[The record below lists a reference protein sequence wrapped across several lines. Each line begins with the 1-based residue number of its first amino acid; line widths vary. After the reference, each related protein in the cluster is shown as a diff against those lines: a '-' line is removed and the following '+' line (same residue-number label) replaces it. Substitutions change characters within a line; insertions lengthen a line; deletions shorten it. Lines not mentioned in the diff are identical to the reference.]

1 MPTREPARPPG
12 RHVPVRV
19 PARRGPGDVL
29 AGIAA
34 LIVLVAL
41 VGGVPYALLTYVGPP
56 IAPEL
61 LDPAVW
67 AGKVDYTTIMSV
79 LVLVVWGAWFQLF
92 MCVLVEVYAGV
103 RRVGMPARVP
113 LSGGMQLLANKLV
126 SAVLLLFTAGA
137 MVAPLVKLAPTPAAP
152 PVTAVAYS
160 APIVEQTLET
170 PKTKKVYVVQP
181 PHGRH
186 HESLWE
192 IAEKCLGDGRRYPEI
207 YRLNQAKE
215 QPDGTRLRMADL
227 IRPGWVLDMPDD
239 ARHVH
244 IVPADQPRE
253 QTLREHPG
261 RAHVDRGSGAAERG
275 EARHRQPDQ
284 HPDRHPDRHSDQ
296 RSDQRGGK
304 HAGRQEDETPTDR
317 QPVVITGAQSGELT
331 QYLAAASL
339 AAAGLLLV
347 LARRRREQL
356 WRRPA
361 GRRIARPRDDA
372 AQAELALRLGSDAPG
387 ARVLDVGLRML
398 GAELAA
404 QRRTP
409 PVVYGAHLSARSLDL
424 WIHPPDEHPPAP
436 WTAAD
441 GGQIWRLPAHEA
453 RLLPDPRSRPPGA
466 FESQTRPA
474 SAAENRTRPP
484 GAHESPTRLA
494 GAAFPDVRTRPA
506 ASPDDRARPASATP
520 AEAEGRSGGAP
531 YRPYLPYQAG
541 RAASGSGKIPYPDIR
556 ARTPGPPPSE
566 AGAHPEEAA
575 RPGGAP
581 YPGLVSIG
589 TDAAGRVLI
598 DLEAAQGLIN
608 VRGAHTTAA
617 LAALAV
623 ELATNLWSDR
633 MRITLV
639 GFGGELTAI
648 APGRVR
654 AVGSLAEVLPEL
666 EAGAAPRGEV
676 LTGRI
681 TGSPRRAHYLLS
693 AVAPTHEE
701 ARRLALL
708 ARRDTAGYVVAGE
721 VPHATWTL
729 EIGDD
734 GRARIAELG
743 FEVAAQLLPRRHYQ
757 ALIDL
762 FRTAG
767 RLEGEAIPEPEPL
780 AGLHPP
786 AVEIRILGPVEIAGL
801 PPLEEG
807 RMELAT
813 ELLVYLAT
821 HVGGVHPVVLGGVLW
836 PRGVQDLVRD
846 ATIARVAQWLG
857 PEHLLTDEAGRL
869 RLGPGVRTDWAL
881 FRELVRRSQSD
892 PTARAVLLEKALGL
906 VRGPLLAARGPG
918 RYAWLTDDDL
928 EYDVTAAVADA
939 AHHLCELRLAHG
951 QPDAAVA
958 AVRAALLLAP
968 DDESLWR
975 DLLRATHATQDTV
988 RLRAVVEGLTR
999 RAASHPYGG
1008 AMAPE
1013 TEALIEE
1020 LLPTWRIH
1028 VVRESSA

>member
-19 PARRGPGDVL
+19 PARRSFGDVL
-29 AGIAA
+29 AGIGA
-34 LIVLVAL
+34 LVVLVAL
-41 VGGVPYALLTYVGPP
+41 VGGVPYALLSYVGPP
-56 IAPEL
+56 VRPEL
-61 LDPAVW
+61 LDLDVW
-67 AGKVDYTTIMSV
+67 TGKVGYSTIMAV
-79 LVLVVWGAWFQLF
+79 LVLMVWGAWFQLF
-92 MCVLVEVYAGV
+92 VCVMVEVYAGV

-113 LSGGMQLLANKLV
+113 LSGGMQFLANKLV

-137 MVAPLVKLAPTPAAP
+137 MVVPLVKLAPTPAAP

-160 APIVEQTLET
+160 APLVEQTLET

-239 ARHVH
+239 ARNVH
-244 IVPADQPRE
+244 IVPAGQARE

-261 RAHVDRGSGAAERG
+261 RAHVDRPEPGERG
-275 EARHRQPDQ
+275 EAKHRQPEQ
-284 HPDRHPDRHSDQ
+284 ESERTEQ
-296 RSDQRGGK
+296 QEGQQGK
-304 HAGRQEDETPTDR
+304 HADRQEGKHAQQEGKRADQEDETPTDR
-317 QPVVITGAQSGELT
+317 QPVVISEPQGGELT

-356 WRRPA
+356 WRRLF
-361 GRRIARPRDDA
+361 GRRIVRPRDDA
-372 AQAELALRLGSDAPG
+372 AQAEIALRLGSDAPG
-387 ARVLDVGLRML
+387 ARILDVGLRML

-424 WIHPPDEHPPAP
+424 WIHPADDDPPAP

-441 GGQIWRLPAHEA
+441 GGQIWRLPAHEG
-453 RLLPDPRSRPPGA
+453 RHLPDPRT
-466 FESQTRPA
+466 Q
-474 SAAENRTRPP
+474 
-484 GAHESPTRLA
+484 
-494 GAAFPDVRTRPA
+494 PA
-506 ASPDDRARPASATP
+506 ASGGQASSGWASSSGDQEGRVSSSGNQTPSGRAPYSDSRPQLDARVRPA
-520 AEAEGRSGGAP
+520 
-531 YRPYLPYQAG
+531 
-541 RAASGSGKIPYPDIR
+541 RAAQSDARVRAGGVPQPDSGLGGPD
-556 ARTPGPPPSE
+556 
-566 AGAHPEEAA
+566 AGL

-608 VRGAHTTAA
+608 VRGAQTTAA

-666 EAGAAPRGEV
+666 EASAAPRREV

-681 TGSPRRAHYLLS
+681 TGSPRSAHYLLS

-743 FEVAAQLLPRRHYQ
+743 FEVDAQLLPRRHYQ

-767 RLEGEAIPEPEPL
+767 RLEGEAIPEAEPL

-813 ELLVYLAT
+813 ELVVYLAT

-836 PRGVQDLVRD
+836 PRGVQDMVRD
-846 ATIARVAQWLG
+846 ATIARVAEWLG

-869 RLGPGVRTDWAL
+869 RLGPDVRTDWVL
-881 FRELVRRSQSD
+881 FRELVRRSQND

-918 RYAWLTDDDL
+918 RYAWLAADDL
-928 EYDVTAAVADA
+928 EYDVSAAVADA
-939 AHHLCELRLAHG
+939 AHQLCELRLAHG

-968 DDESLWR
+968 DDEGLWR
-975 DLLRATHATQDTV
+975 DLLRATHATEDTV

-999 RAASHPYGG
+999 RAASHSYGG

>member
-1 MPTREPARPPG
+1 MPTREPARSHG

-19 PARRGPGDVL
+19 PARRRAGDVL
-29 AGIAA
+29 AGLGA
-34 LIVLVAL
+34 LVVLVAL
-41 VGGVPYALLTYVGPP
+41 VGGVPYALLTFVGPP

-61 LDPAVW
+61 LDIDVLSSNVGPS
-67 AGKVDYTTIMSV
+67 TIIAV
-79 LVLVVWGAWFQLF
+79 LVLLVWLAWFQLF
-92 MCVLVEVYAGV
+92 VCVLVEVYAGV

-113 LSGGMQLLANKLV
+113 LSGGTQFLANKLV

-137 MVAPLVKLAPTPAAP
+137 MVVPLAKLAPTPAAP

-160 APIVEQTLET
+160 APLVEQTLET
-170 PKTKKVYVVQP
+170 HKTKKVYVVQP

-215 QPDGTRLRMADL
+215 QPDGSRLRMADL

-239 ARHVH
+239 ARNVH
-244 IVPADQPRE
+244 IVPSGQPRD

-261 RAHVDRGSGAAERG
+261 KAQAESRPDTTERETQDRAEGK
-275 EARHRQPDQ
+275 HRQQ
-284 HPDRHPDRHSDQ
+284 DQ
-296 RSDQRGGK
+296 REDRK
-304 HAGRQEDETPTDR
+304 ETGRQGSTQTERQDDHGPQTVMRESQNGDLTD
-317 QPVVITGAQSGELT
+317 
-331 QYLAAASL
+331 YLAAASL

-356 WRRPA
+356 WRRVF
-361 GRRIARPRDDA
+361 GRRIVRPRDDA
-372 AQAELALRLGSDAPG
+372 AQAEVALRLGGDAPG
-387 ARVLDVGLRML
+387 ARVLDVGLRVL

-409 PVVYGAHLSARSLDL
+409 PTVYGAHLSARTLDL
-424 WIHPPDEHPPAP
+424 WIHPADDDPPAP

-441 GGQIWRLPAHEA
+441 GGQVWRLPAHEG
-453 RLLPDPRSRPPGA
+453 RLLP
-466 FESQTRPA
+466 
-474 SAAENRTRPP
+474 
-484 GAHESPTRLA
+484 
-494 GAAFPDVRTRPA
+494 
-506 ASPDDRARPASATP
+506 
-520 AEAEGRSGGAP
+520 EGR
-531 YRPYLPYQAG
+531 
-541 RAASGSGKIPYPDIR
+541 
-556 ARTPGPPPSE
+556 PGQ
-566 AGAHPEEAA
+566 
-575 RPGGAP
+575 GGAP

-589 TDAAGRVLI
+589 TDDGGRVLI

-623 ELATNLWSDR
+623 ELATNRWSDR

-639 GFGGELTAI
+639 GFGEELTAI
-648 APGRVR
+648 APGRIR

-666 EAGAAPRGEV
+666 EASAAPRMEV

-681 TGSPRRAHYLLS
+681 TGSPRGAHYLLS

-708 ARRDTAGYVVAGE
+708 ARRDTAGYVLAGE

-729 EIGDD
+729 EIDED
-734 GRARIAELG
+734 GKARLAELG
-743 FEVAAQLLPRRHYQ
+743 FEVEAQLLPRRHYR

-762 FRTAG
+762 FRTAD
-767 RLEGEAIPEPEPL
+767 RLDGEVMPDPEPL
-780 AGLHPP
+780 EGLHPP
-786 AVEIRILGPVEIAGL
+786 AVEIRILGPVEITGL

-807 RMELAT
+807 RMALAT

-836 PRGVQDLVRD
+836 PRGVQDMVRD

-869 RLGPGVRTDWAL
+869 RLGPDVRTDWML
-881 FRELVRRSQSD
+881 FRELVRRSHGD

-906 VRGPLLAARGPG
+906 VRGPLLAG
-918 RYAWLTDDDL
+918 RRSGGYTWLAADDL
-928 EYDVTAAVADA
+928 EYDVSAAVADA
-939 AHHLCELRLAHG
+939 AHQLCEIRIAAG

-958 AVRAALLLAP
+958 AVRAALLLAA
-968 DDESLWR
+968 DDEGLWR
-975 DLLRATHATQDTV
+975 DLLRATHATEDVV

-1008 AMAPE
+1008 GMAPE

-1020 LLPTWRIH
+1020 LLPSWRIH

>member
-1 MPTREPARPPG
+1 MPTREPARPHR

-19 PARRGPGDVL
+19 PARRRAVDVL
-29 AGIAA
+29 AGLAA
-34 LIVLVAL
+34 LVVLVAL
-41 VGGVPYALLTYVGPP
+41 VGGVPYALLMFVGPP
-56 IAPEL
+56 LRPEL
-61 LDPAVW
+61 LDLDVLTGNVGPS
-67 AGKVDYTTIMSV
+67 TIIAV
-79 LVLVVWGAWFQLF
+79 LVLLVWLAWFQLF
-92 MCVLVEVYAGV
+92 VCILVEVYAGV

-113 LSGGMQLLANKLV
+113 LSGGMQFVANKLV

-137 MVAPLVKLAPTPAAP
+137 MVVPLAKLTPTPAAP

-160 APIVEQTLET
+160 APLVEQTLEA
-170 PKTKKVYVVQP
+170 PRTKKVYVVQP

-192 IAEKCLGDGRRYPEI
+192 IAEKCLGDGRRYHEI

-215 QPDGTRLRMADL
+215 QPDGSRLRMADL

-239 ARHVH
+239 AKNVHV
-244 IVPADQPRE
+244 VPAGQPRE

-261 RAHVDRGSGAAERG
+261 RVDVAPGSIAAEQRDQQEQKTPKR
-275 EARHRQPDQ
+275 EAEHRLPEQSADRPDQ
-284 HPDRHPDRHSDQ
+284 RAEQPPVIREAQGADL
-296 RSDQRGGK
+296 
-304 HAGRQEDETPTDR
+304 TD
-317 QPVVITGAQSGELT
+317 
-331 QYLAAASL
+331 YLAGASL

-356 WRRPA
+356 WGRVF
-361 GRRIARPRDDA
+361 GRRIVRPRDDA
-372 AQAELALRLGSDAPG
+372 AQAEVALRLGGDAPG
-387 ARVLDVGLRML
+387 ARVLDVGLRHL

-409 PVVYGAHLSARSLDL
+409 PTVYGAHLSARTLDL
-424 WIHPPDEHPPAP
+424 WIHPADDDPPTP
-436 WTAAD
+436 WTAVD
-441 GGQIWRLPAHEA
+441 GGQIWRLPAHEG
-453 RLLPDPRSRPPGA
+453 RMLPDR
-466 FESQTRPA
+466 
-474 SAAENRTRPP
+474 RT
-484 GAHESPTRLA
+484 S
-494 GAAFPDVRTRPA
+494 
-506 ASPDDRARPASATP
+506 
-520 AEAEGRSGGAP
+520 
-531 YRPYLPYQAG
+531 
-541 RAASGSGKIPYPDIR
+541 
-556 ARTPGPPPSE
+556 
-566 AGAHPEEAA
+566 
-575 RPGGAP
+575 GAP

-589 TDAAGRVLI
+589 TDAGGRVLI

-608 VRGAHTTAA
+608 VRGPQTTAA

-633 MRITLV
+633 MSVTLV
-639 GFGGELTAI
+639 GFGEELTAI
-648 APGRVR
+648 APDRVR

-666 EAGAAPRGEV
+666 EADAAPRAQV

-681 TGSPRRAHYLLS
+681 TGRPRRAHYLLS

-708 ARRDTAGYVVAGE
+708 ARRDTAGYVVAGD

-729 EIGDD
+729 RINDD
-734 GRARIAELG
+734 GTARIAELG
-743 FEVAAQLLPRRHYQ
+743 FEVRAQLLPRRHYR
-757 ALIDL
+757 ALVDL

-767 RLEGEAIPEPEPL
+767 RLDGEAIPEPEPL
-780 AGLHPP
+780 AGLHRP

-813 ELLVYLAT
+813 EMLVHLAT
-821 HVGGVHPVVLGGVLW
+821 RQGGVHPVVLGGVLW
-836 PRGVQDLVRD
+836 PRGVQDMVRD
-846 ATIARVAQWLG
+846 AAIARVAEWLG
-857 PEHLLTDEAGRL
+857 PGRLLTDEAGRL
-869 RLGPGVRTDWAL
+869 RLGPEVRTDWAL
-881 FRELVRRSQSD
+881 FRELVRRAQGD
-892 PTARAVLLEKALGL
+892 PSGRAVLLEKALGL
-906 VRGPLLAARGPG
+906 VRGPLLTGRRPG
-918 RYAWLTDDDL
+918 GYAWLAADDL
-928 EYDVTAAVADA
+928 EYDVTATVADA
-939 AHHLCELRLAHG
+939 AHRLCEIRLAQG

-968 DDESLWR
+968 DDEALWR

-999 RAASHPYGG
+999 RASSHPYGG
-1008 AMAPE
+1008 GMAPE

>member
-19 PARRGPGDVL
+19 PARRSFGDVL
-29 AGIAA
+29 AGIGA

-41 VGGVPYALLTYVGPP
+41 VGGVPYALLTYAGPP
-56 IAPEL
+56 IRPEL
-61 LDPAVW
+61 LDPGVW
-67 AGKVDYTTIMSV
+67 TGKVGHSTIMAV
-79 LVLVVWGAWFQLF
+79 LVLMVWGAWFQLF
-92 MCVLVEVYAGV
+92 VCVLVEVYAGV

-113 LSGGMQLLANKLV
+113 LSGGMQFLANKLV

-137 MVAPLVKLAPTPAAP
+137 MVVPLVKPAPTPAAP
-152 PVTAVAYS
+152 PVTAVAYA

-207 YRLNQAKE
+207 YRLNQARE

-239 ARHVH
+239 ARNVH
-244 IVPADQPRE
+244 IVPAGQPRE

-261 RAHVDRGSGAAERG
+261 RAHVDRTEPRERG
-275 EARHRQPDQ
+275 EAEHRRPGQQD
-284 HPDRHPDRHSDQ
+284 
-296 RSDQRGGK
+296 GK
-304 HAGRQEDETPTDR
+304 HADRGEGRHADRGEHAERQDGKRAEQEDETPTDR
-317 QPVVITGAQSGELT
+317 QPVVITEAQGGDLT

-356 WRRPA
+356 WRRLF
-361 GRRIARPRDDA
+361 GRRIVRPRDDA
-372 AQAELALRLGSDAPG
+372 AQAEIALRLGSDAPG

-404 QRRTP
+404 QHRTP

-424 WIHPPDEHPPAP
+424 WIHPPDDDPPAP

-441 GGQIWRLPAHEA
+441 GGQIWRLPAHEG
-453 RLLPDPRSRPPGA
+453 RHLPDPRTRPVPGPHPDPETPRVKGPYADLGTPPGRGPYSDLGIPPGRVPYP
-466 FESQTRPA
+466 ESRGSSGESRA
-474 SAAENRTRPP
+474 SA
-484 GAHESPTRLA
+484 G
-494 GAAFPDVRTRPA
+494 
-506 ASPDDRARPASATP
+506 
-520 AEAEGRSGGAP
+520 EGRG
-531 YRPYLPYQAG
+531 QAG
-541 RAASGSGKIPYPDIR
+541 RTPYPDSR
-556 ARTPGPPPSE
+556 ARHG
-566 AGAHPEEAA
+566 GAHAA
-575 RPGGAP
+575 DAGVRPGGAP

-608 VRGAHTTAA
+608 VRGPQTTAA

-681 TGSPRRAHYLLS
+681 TGSPRSAHYLLS

-734 GRARIAELG
+734 GKARIAELG
-743 FEVAAQLLPRRHYQ
+743 FEVEAQLLPRRHYQ

-767 RLEGEAIPEPEPL
+767 RLEGEAIPEAEPL

-786 AVEIRILGPVEIAGL
+786 AVEIGILGPVEILGL

-836 PRGVQDLVRD
+836 PRGVQDMVRD
-846 ATIARVAQWLG
+846 ATIARVAEWLG

-869 RLGPGVRTDWAL
+869 RLGPDVRTDWAL
-881 FRELVRRSQSD
+881 FRELVRRSRND

-918 RYAWLTDDDL
+918 RYAWLAADDL

-939 AHHLCELRLAHG
+939 AHQLCELRLAHG

-975 DLLRATHATQDTV
+975 DLLRATHATEDTV
-988 RLRAVVEGLTR
+988 RLRTVVEGLTR
-999 RAASHPYGG
+999 RAGSHPYGG

>member
-1 MPTREPARPPG
+1 MPTREPARSHG

-19 PARRGPGDVL
+19 PARRRAADVL
-29 AGIAA
+29 AGIGA
-34 LIVLVAL
+34 LVVLVAL
-41 VGGVPYALLTYVGPP
+41 VGGVPYALLMFVGPP
-56 IAPEL
+56 LRPEL
-61 LDPAVW
+61 LDLDVLTDSVGPS
-67 AGKVDYTTIMSV
+67 TIIAV
-79 LVLVVWGAWFQLF
+79 LVLLVWLAWFQLF
-92 MCVLVEVYAGV
+92 VCVLVEVYAGV

-113 LSGGMQLLANKLV
+113 LSGGTQFLANKLV

-137 MVAPLVKLAPTPAAP
+137 MVVPLAKLAPTPAAP

-239 ARHVH
+239 ARNVH
-244 IVPADQPRE
+244 IVPTDQARE

-261 RAHVDRGSGAAERG
+261 RAHVDRPTDRHADRDSRAVEGQQDGKDEKDQKTAKRP
-275 EARHRQPDQ
+275 EAKHRQPDQ
-284 HPDRHPDRHSDQ
+284 QGSGRADQQGSGRADQQGSAGADRPPAVLESHDGDL
-296 RSDQRGGK
+296 
-304 HAGRQEDETPTDR
+304 TD
-317 QPVVITGAQSGELT
+317 
-331 QYLAAASL
+331 YLAAASL
-339 AAAGLLLV
+339 AAAGLLFV
-347 LARRRREQL
+347 LAVRRREQL
-356 WRRPA
+356 WRRVS
-361 GRRIARPRDDA
+361 GRRIVRPRADA
-372 AQAELALRLGSDAPG
+372 AQAEVALRLGGDAPG
-387 ARVLDVGLRML
+387 ARILDIGLRLL

-409 PVVYGAHLSARSLDL
+409 PTVYGAHLSPRTLDL
-424 WIHPPDEHPPAP
+424 WIHPPDDDPPAP
-436 WTAAD
+436 WTAQD
-441 GGQIWRLPAHEA
+441 GGQIWRLPAHEG
-453 RLLPDPRSRPPGA
+453 RLL
-466 FESQTRPA
+466 E
-474 SAAENRTRPP
+474 E
-484 GAHESPTRLA
+484 
-494 GAAFPDVRTRPA
+494 
-506 ASPDDRARPASATP
+506 
-520 AEAEGRSGGAP
+520 
-531 YRPYLPYQAG
+531 QA
-541 RAASGSGKIPYPDIR
+541 
-556 ARTPGPPPSE
+556 
-566 AGAHPEEAA
+566 
-575 RPGGAP
+575 GGAP

-589 TDAAGRVLI
+589 TDDGGRVLI

-608 VRGAHTTAA
+608 IRGPQTTAA

-623 ELATNLWSDR
+623 ELATNRWSDH
-633 MRITLV
+633 MRVTLV
-639 GFGGELTAI
+639 GFGDELTVI
-648 APGRVR
+648 APDRIK

-666 EAGAAPRGEV
+666 EANAAPRGEV

-681 TGSPRRAHYLLS
+681 AGGPRRAHYLLS
-693 AVAPTHEE
+693 SVAPTHEE

-708 ARRDTAGYVVAGE
+708 ARRDTAGYVLAGE

-734 GRARIAELG
+734 GKARMAELG
-743 FEVAAQLLPRRHYQ
+743 FEVEAQLLPRRHYR

-767 RLEGEAIPEPEPL
+767 RLDGEPVPEPEAL
-780 AGLHPP
+780 EGLHPP
-786 AVEIRILGPVEIAGL
+786 AVEIRMLGPIEVAGL
-801 PPLEEG
+801 GPLEEG
-807 RMELAT
+807 RMALAT

-821 HVGGVHPVVLGGVLW
+821 HAGGVHPVVLGGVLW
-836 PRGVQDLVRD
+836 PRGVQDMVRD

-869 RLGPGVRTDWAL
+869 RLGPDVRTDWAL
-881 FRELVRRSQSD
+881 FRELVRRSHGD
-892 PTARAVLLEKALGL
+892 PTVRAVLLEKALGL
-906 VRGPLLAARGPG
+906 VRGPLLTGRQAG
-918 RYAWLTDDDL
+918 RYSWLAADDL
-928 EYDVTAAVADA
+928 EYDVAAAVADA
-939 AHHLCELRLAHG
+939 AHQLCEIRLAHG

-958 AVRAALLLAP
+958 AVRAALLLAA
-968 DDESLWR
+968 DDEGLWR
-975 DLLRATHATQDTV
+975 DLLRATHATEDTV

-999 RAASHPYGG
+999 RSASHPYGG
-1008 AMAPE
+1008 GMAPE

>member
-1 MPTREPARPPG
+1 MATREPARPHG
-12 RHVPVRV
+12 RHTPVRV
-19 PARRGPGDVL
+19 KARRSAGDVL
-29 AGIAA
+29 AGIAS

-41 VGGVPYALLTYVGPP
+41 VGGVPYALLTFVGPP

-61 LDPAVW
+61 LDLDLLTSRVGPSTIVAVL
-67 AGKVDYTTIMSV
+67 IL
-79 LVLVVWGAWFQLF
+79 LVWLAWFQLF
-92 MCVLVEVYAGV
+92 VCVLVEVYAGV

-113 LSGGMQLLANKLV
+113 LSGGTQALANKLV
-126 SAVLLLFTAGA
+126 GAVLLLFTAGA

-160 APIVEQTLET
+160 APIVEKTLET
-170 PKTKKVYVVQP
+170 HKTKKVYVVQP

-215 QPDGTRLRMADL
+215 QPDGSRLRMADL

-239 ARHVH
+239 ARNVH
-244 IVPADQPRE
+244 IVPAGQPRE
-253 QTLREHPG
+253 ETLREHPG
-261 RAHVDRGSGAAERG
+261 RAQVDRHVERG
-275 EARHRQPDQ
+275 AQSDRVEKEAEKKAEAKHRQPE
-284 HPDRHPDRHSDQ
+284 Q
-296 RSDQRGGK
+296 RAEQQQQPTVI
-304 HAGRQEDETPTDR
+304 QESQADLTD
-317 QPVVITGAQSGELT
+317 
-331 QYLAAASL
+331 YLASASL

-356 WRRPA
+356 WRRVF
-361 GRRIARPRDDA
+361 GRRIVRPRDDA
-372 AQAELALRLGSDAPG
+372 AQAEVALRLGGDAPG
-387 ARVLDVGLRML
+387 ARILDIGLRLL

-404 QRRTP
+404 QNRTP
-409 PVVYGAHLSARSLDL
+409 PTVYGAHLSARTLDL
-424 WIHPPDEHPPAP
+424 WIHPPDENAPAP
-436 WTAAD
+436 WTAQD
-441 GGQIWRLPAHEA
+441 GGQVWRLPAHEG
-453 RLLPDPRSRPPGA
+453 RLLED
-466 FESQTRPA
+466 Q
-474 SAAENRTRPP
+474 
-484 GAHESPTRLA
+484 
-494 GAAFPDVRTRPA
+494 
-506 ASPDDRARPASATP
+506 
-520 AEAEGRSGGAP
+520 
-531 YRPYLPYQAG
+531 
-541 RAASGSGKIPYPDIR
+541 
-556 ARTPGPPPSE
+556 
-566 AGAHPEEAA
+566 
-575 RPGGAP
+575 PGGAP

-589 TDAAGRVLI
+589 TDASGRVLI

-608 VRGAHTTAA
+608 VRGPQTTAA

-623 ELATNLWSDR
+623 ELATNRWSDR

-639 GFGGELTAI
+639 GFGEELTAI
-648 APGRVR
+648 APDRIR

-666 EAGAAPRGEV
+666 EASAAPRREV

-681 TGSPRRAHYLLS
+681 TGSPRDAHYLLS

-708 ARRDTAGYVVAGE
+708 ARRDTAGYVLAGD

-743 FEVAAQLLPRRHYQ
+743 FDVQAQLLPRRHYQ
-757 ALIDL
+757 ALVDL

-767 RLEGEAIPEPEPL
+767 RLDGEPVPEAEPL
-780 AGLHPP
+780 EGLHPP
-786 AVEIRILGPVEIAGL
+786 VVEIRILGPIEVTGL
-801 PPLEEG
+801 RPLEEG
-807 RMELAT
+807 RMALAT

-821 HVGGVHPVVLGGVLW
+821 HPGGVHPSVLGGVLW
-836 PRGVQDLVRD
+836 PRGVQAMVRD
-846 ATIARVAQWLG
+846 ATIARVAEWLG
-857 PEHLLTDEAGRL
+857 PEHLLADEAGRL
-869 RLGPGVRTDWAL
+869 RLGPEVRTDWVL
-881 FRELVRRSQSD
+881 FRELVRRSHGD

-906 VRGPLLAARGPG
+906 VRGPLLTGRQPG
-918 RYAWLTDDDL
+918 RYAWLAAEDL
-928 EYDVTAAVADA
+928 EYDVAAEVADA
-939 AHHLCELRLAHG
+939 AHQLCELRLAHG

-958 AVRAALLLAP
+958 AVRAALLLAA
-968 DDESLWR
+968 DDEGLWR
-975 DLLRATHATQDTV
+975 DLLRATHATEDTV

-1008 AMAPE
+1008 GMAPE

>member
-19 PARRGPGDVL
+19 PARRSFGDVL
-29 AGIAA
+29 AGIGA

-41 VGGVPYALLTYVGPP
+41 VGGVPYALLTYAGPP
-56 IAPEL
+56 IRPEL
-61 LDPAVW
+61 LDPGVW
-67 AGKVDYTTIMSV
+67 TGKVGHTTIMAV
-79 LVLVVWGAWFQLF
+79 LVLMVWGAWLQLF
-92 MCVLVEVYAGV
+92 VCVLVEVYAGV

-113 LSGGMQLLANKLV
+113 LSGGMQFLANKLV

-137 MVAPLVKLAPTPAAP
+137 MVVPLVRTAPTPAAP

-239 ARHVH
+239 ARNVH
-244 IVPADQPRE
+244 IVPAGQPRE

-261 RAHVDRGSGAAERG
+261 RAHVDRPEPRERG
-275 EARHRQPDQ
+275 EAKHRQPEQQEPRRTDQ
-284 HPDRHPDRHSDQ
+284 QERKRTDQ
-296 RSDQRGGK
+296 QEGK
-304 HAGRQEDETPTDR
+304 HAERQEGKRAELEDETPTDR
-317 QPVVITGAQSGELT
+317 QPAVITQPQGGELT

-356 WRRPA
+356 WRRLF
-361 GRRIARPRDDA
+361 GRRIVRPRDDA

-424 WIHPPDEHPPAP
+424 WIHPADDDPPAP

-441 GGQIWRLPAHEA
+441 GGQIWRLPAHEG
-453 RLLPDPRSRPPGA
+453 RLLPDPRTQPYADPRTQPYADPRTQPYADPGP
-466 FESQTRPA
+466 RH
-474 SAAENRTRPP
+474 
-484 GAHESPTRLA
+484 G
-494 GAAFPDVRTRPA
+494 G
-506 ASPDDRARPASATP
+506 TP
-520 AEAEGRSGGAP
+520 YPEGRA
-531 YRPYLPYQAG
+531 QAG
-541 RAASGSGKIPYPDIR
+541 RAPYPDSR
-556 ARTPGPPPSE
+556 AQR
-566 AGAHPEEAA
+566 AGASRTGADARPGGAPQA
-575 RPGGAP
+575 DAGAQRGGTPQAGTGVRPGGAP

-608 VRGAHTTAA
+608 VRGTQTTAA

-666 EAGAAPRGEV
+666 EAGAAPRREV

-681 TGSPRRAHYLLS
+681 TGSPRSAHYLLS

-734 GRARIAELG
+734 GKARIAELG
-743 FEVAAQLLPRRHYQ
+743 FEVDAQLLPRRHYQ

-767 RLEGEAIPEPEPL
+767 RLEGEAIPEAEPL

-807 RMELAT
+807 RMALAT

-836 PRGVQDLVRD
+836 PRGVQDMVRD
-846 ATIARVAQWLG
+846 ATIARVAEWLG

-869 RLGPGVRTDWAL
+869 RLGPDVRTDWAL
-881 FRELVRRSQSD
+881 FRELVRRSHND

-939 AHHLCELRLAHG
+939 AHQLCELRLAHG

-975 DLLRATHATQDTV
+975 DLLRATHATEDAV